1 MPTTADSVA
10 VADTLGT
17 VEMPA
22 VGQGAITRK
31 NAGVLGGLGPFGRL
45 SPRTLAMIAAAALIA
60 VVAAATLWSRAPD
73 YRVLYSNVADS
84 DGGAIIAALQQM
96 NVPYRFADGGSA
108 IMVPEANVHEARL
121 KLAAQG
127 LPKGG
132 LAGFELMENQ
142 KFGTSQ
148 FAEQVNYQRALE
160 GELARTIQAMQ
171 EVQSARVHLAL
182 SKPSVFV
189 REQVKPSAS
198 VLLKL
203 YPGRM
208 LDRSQVQA
216 IGHLLSSSVPNLPLA
231 NVTVVDQSGRLLS
244 SSFQDNASGLDPTQL
259 NYVRDIEQGYIKRIE
274 AILGPVVGEDNVRAQ
289 VTADVD
295 LDNTEQMAET
305 YRPNQDPAN
314 GVVRSTHTSE
324 STQNKAG
331 AQGGVPG
338 ALSNQPP
345 TAPRMLPTAPAPAS
359 QQAAAGQNGQNGQ
372 NGPNAQNGQQQG
384 AATGQAATNNVESS
398 ARDTTVN
405 YEVDKTVRRTRAAVG
420 TVRRLSVAVV
430 VNYRVDGKTWKP
442 LSDADMVKLNA
453 LVKDAVGY
461 DAKRGDSVNVVN
473 SQFSGT
479 LPTSKDD
486 LPLWKQPEMIHYA
499 IQAAKYGALAIGFLI
514 LVFAVIR
521 PLIRSMNKKEELATA
536 TFVGREGDDP
546 NAPII
551 TGAAAPAGPEL
562 EGPSAS
568 AADGNAVP
576 EELPQLKQNHEF
588 EQKLETMRRIA
599 QQNPRAVAAV
609 IKQWVSIE

>member
-17 VEMPA
+17 VDMPA
-22 VGQGAITRK
+22 VGQGAMTRQ
-31 NAGVLGGLGPFGRL
+31 NGGALGSLGPLGRL
-45 SPRTLAMIAAAALIA
+45 SPRLLMMIGGAALVAVIAAAM
-60 VVAAATLWSRAPD
+60 LWSRAPD
-73 YRVLYSNVADS
+73 YRVLFSNVSDS

-96 NVPYRFADGGSA
+96 NVPYRFANGGTA
-108 IMVPEANVHEARL
+108 IMVPEANVHETRL
-121 KLAAQG
+121 KLASQG

-189 REQVKPSAS
+189 REQAKPSAS
-198 VLLKL
+198 VLLTL
-203 YPGRM
+203 FPGRM

-216 IGHLLSSSVPNLPLA
+216 IGHLVSSSVPNLPLA

-244 SSFQDNASGLDPTQL
+244 TAFQDNASGLDPTQL
-259 NYVRDIEQGYIKRIE
+259 NYVREIEQGYIKRIE
-274 AILGPVVGEDNVRAQ
+274 AILGPVVGDDNVRAQ

-314 GVVRSTHTSE
+314 AAVRSTHTAE
-324 STQNKAG
+324 ATQNKAD

-359 QQAAAGQNGQNGQ
+359 Q
-372 NGPNAQNGQQQG
+372 P
-384 AATGQAATNNVESS
+384 AATGPNGQPQQPAAAANTSGTATSGNSS
-398 ARDTTVN
+398 STRDTTTN

-430 VNYRVDGKTWKP
+430 VNYRADGKTWKP
-442 LSDADMVKLNA
+442 LSDADMTKLNA
-453 LVKDAVGY
+453 LVKDAVGF

-479 LPTSKDD
+479 LPVAKDD
-486 LPLWKQPEMIHYA
+486 LPLWKQPDMIQYA
-499 IQAAKYGALAIGFLI
+499 IQGAKYLALAIGFLI
-514 LVFAVIR
+514 LVFGVIR
-521 PLIRSMNKKEELATA
+521 PAIRSMGKKPEPATP
-536 TFVGREGDDP
+536 TFVGREGEDP

-551 TGAAAPAGPEL
+551 TGAAAPAGPGL
-562 EGPSAS
+562 EGPTSTDVAS
-568 AADGNAVP
+568 
-576 EELPQLKQNHEF
+576 EELPDALPQLKNNDF
-588 EQKLETMRRIA
+588 DKKLETMRRVA

-609 IKQWVSIE
+609 IKQWVNNE

>member
-17 VEMPA
+17 VDMPA
-22 VGQGAITRK
+22 VGQGAMTRQK
-31 NAGVLGGLGPFGRL
+31 AGGAGALGALGPLGRL
-45 SPRTLAMIAAAALIA
+45 SPRLLMMIGGAALVAVIAAAM
-60 VVAAATLWSRAPD
+60 LWSRAPD
-73 YRVLYSNVADS
+73 YRVLYSNVSDS

-96 NVPYRFADGGSA
+96 NVPYRFAEGGTA
-108 IMVPEANVHEARL
+108 IMVPEASVHEARL
-121 KLAAQG
+121 KLASQG

-132 LAGFELMENQ
+132 QAGFELMENQ

-171 EVQSARVHLAL
+171 EVQSARVHLAMT
-182 SKPSVFV
+182 KPSVFV
-189 REQVKPSAS
+189 REQAKPSAS

-208 LDRSQVQA
+208 IDRSQVQA
-216 IGHLLSSSVPNLPLA
+216 IGHLVSSSVPNLPLA

-244 SSFQDNASGLDPTQL
+244 SSFQDTASGLDPTQL
-259 NYVRDIEQGYIKRIE
+259 SYVRDVEQGYIKRIE

-314 GVVRSTHTSE
+314 AAVRSTHTAE
-324 STQNKAG
+324 ATQNKAD

-359 QQAAAGQNGQNGQ
+359 ASQPAATGPNGQPQQAAAANTSGT
-372 NGPNAQNGQQQG
+372 
-384 AATGQAATNNVESS
+384 ATSGNSS
-398 ARDTTVN
+398 STRDTTTN

-430 VNYRVDGKTWKP
+430 VNYRGYGKTWKP
-442 LSDADMVKLNA
+442 LSEAEMANLNA
-453 LVKDAVGY
+453 LVKDAVGF

-479 LPTSKDD
+479 LPMAKDD
-486 LPLWKQPEMIHYA
+486 LPLWKQPEMIQYA
-499 IQAAKYGALAIGFLI
+499 IQAAKYLALAIGFLI

-521 PLIRSMNKKEELATA
+521 PAIRSMGKKDEAATP
-536 TFVGREGDDP
+536 TFVGREGEDP

-551 TGAAAPAGPEL
+551 TGAAASAGPEL
-562 EGPSAS
+562 EGPG
-568 AADGNAVP
+568 AAGADS
-576 EELPQLKQNHEF
+576 EELPDALPQLKNNDF
-588 EQKLETMRRIA
+588 EKKLETMRRVA
-599 QQNPRAVAAV
+599 QSNPRAVAAV
-609 IKQWVSIE
+609 IKQWVSNE

>member
-17 VEMPA
+17 VDMPA
-22 VGQGAITRK
+22 VGQGAMTRQ
-31 NAGVLGGLGPFGRL
+31 NAGGAGALGALGPLGRL
-45 SPRTLAMIAAAALIA
+45 SPRLLMMIGGAALVAVIAAAM
-60 VVAAATLWSRAPD
+60 LWSRGPD
-73 YRVLYSNVADS
+73 YRVLYSNVSDS

-96 NVPYRFADGGSA
+96 NVPYRFAEGGTA
-108 IMVPEANVHEARL
+108 IMVPETSVHEARL
-121 KLAAQG
+121 KLASQG

-132 LAGFELMENQ
+132 QAGFELMENQ

-148 FAEQVNYQRALE
+148 FTEQVNYQRALE

-171 EVQSARVHLAL
+171 EVQSARVHLAMT
-182 SKPSVFV
+182 KPSVFV
-189 REQVKPSAS
+189 REQAKPSAS

-216 IGHLLSSSVPNLPLA
+216 IGHLVSSSVPNLPLA

-259 NYVRDIEQGYIKRIE
+259 SYVRDVEQGYIKRIE

-314 GVVRSTHTSE
+314 AAVRSTHTAE
-324 STQNKAG
+324 ATQNKAD

-359 QQAAAGQNGQNGQ
+359 ASQPAATGPNGQPQQAAAANTSG
-372 NGPNAQNGQQQG
+372 
-384 AATGQAATNNVESS
+384 TATNGNSS
-398 ARDTTVN
+398 STRDTTTN

-430 VNYRVDGKTWKP
+430 VNYRGDGKTWKP
-442 LSDADMVKLNA
+442 LSEAEMVKLNA
-453 LVKDAVGY
+453 LVKDAVGF

-479 LPTSKDD
+479 LPTPKDD
-486 LPLWKQPEMIHYA
+486 LPLWKQPEMIQYG
-499 IQAAKYGALAIGFLI
+499 IQGAKYLALAIGFLI

-521 PLIRSMNKKEELATA
+521 PAIRSMGKKDEPATP
-536 TFVGREGDDP
+536 TFVGREGEDP

-551 TGAAAPAGPEL
+551 TGAAASAGPEL
-562 EGPSAS
+562 EGP
-568 AADGNAVP
+568 AAAGAES
-576 EELPQLKQNHEF
+576 EELPDALPQLKNNDF
-588 EQKLETMRRIA
+588 EKKLETMRRVA
-599 QQNPRAVAAV
+599 QSNPRAVAAV
-609 IKQWVSIE
+609 IKQWVSNE

>member
-22 VGQGAITRK
+22 VGQGAIVRQ
-31 NAGVLGGLGPFGRL
+31 NAGALGALGPFGRL
-45 SPRTLAMIAAAALIA
+45 SPRMLAMIAGAALIA
-60 VVAAATLWSRAPD
+60 VVAAAMLWSRTPN
-73 YRVLYSNVADS
+73 YGVLYSNVADS

-189 REQVKPSAS
+189 REQAKPSAS

-216 IGHLLSSSVPNLPLA
+216 IGHLVSSSVPNLPLA

-274 AILGPVVGEDNVRAQ
+274 AILGPVLGEDNVRAQ

-305 YRPNQDPAN
+305 YRPNQDPSN

-345 TAPRMLPTAPAPAS
+345 SAPRMLPTAPAPAS

-372 NGPNAQNGQQQG
+372 NGQQQAA
-384 AATGQAATNNVESS
+384 AATGQTAANGVESS
-398 ARDTTVN
+398 ARDTTIN

-430 VNYRVDGKTWKP
+430 VNYRADGKAWKP
-442 LSDADMVKLNA
+442 LSDAEMVKLNA

-479 LPTSKDD
+479 LPVAKDD

-521 PLIRSMNKKEELATA
+521 PLIRSMNKKDEHAAA
-536 TFVGREGDDP
+536 TFVGREGEDP

-562 EGPSAS
+562 EGPSAAS
-568 AADGNAVP
+568 AQGDEVQI
-576 EELPQLKQNHEF
+576 EVPQLKMNHDF

-609 IKQWVSIE
+609 VKQWVSSE

>member
-17 VEMPA
+17 VDMPA
-22 VGQGAITRK
+22 VGQGAMTRQK
-31 NAGVLGGLGPFGRL
+31 AGGAGALGALGPLGRL
-45 SPRTLAMIAAAALIA
+45 SPRLLLMIGGAALVAVIAAAM
-60 VVAAATLWSRAPD
+60 LWSRAPD
-73 YRVLYSNVADS
+73 YRVLYSNVSDS

-96 NVPYRFADGGSA
+96 NVPYRFAEGGTA
-108 IMVPEANVHEARL
+108 IMVPETSVHEARL
-121 KLAAQG
+121 KLASQG

-132 LAGFELMENQ
+132 QAGFELMENQ

-171 EVQSARVHLAL
+171 EVQSARVHLAMT
-182 SKPSVFV
+182 KPSVFV
-189 REQVKPSAS
+189 REQAKPSAS

-216 IGHLLSSSVPNLPLA
+216 IGHLVSSSVPNLPLA

-259 NYVRDIEQGYIKRIE
+259 SYVRDVEQGYIKRIE

-314 GVVRSTHTSE
+314 AAVRSTHTAE
-324 STQNKAG
+324 ATQNKAD

-359 QQAAAGQNGQNGQ
+359 ASQPAANGPNGQPQQAAAANTSGSTT
-372 NGPNAQNGQQQG
+372 
-384 AATGQAATNNVESS
+384 TGNSS
-398 ARDTTVN
+398 STRDTTTN

-430 VNYRVDGKTWKP
+430 VNYRGDGKTWKP
-442 LSDADMVKLNA
+442 LSEAEMANLNA
-453 LVKDAVGY
+453 LVKDAVGF

-473 SQFSGT
+473 SQFSGSM
-479 LPTSKDD
+479 PIAKDD
-486 LPLWKQPEMIHYA
+486 LPLWKQPEMIQYA
-499 IQAAKYGALAIGFLI
+499 IQAAKYLALAIGFLI

-521 PLIRSMNKKEELATA
+521 PAIRSMGKKDEAATP
-536 TFVGREGDDP
+536 TFVGREGEDP

-551 TGAAAPAGPEL
+551 TGAAASAGPEL
-562 EGPSAS
+562 EGP
-568 AADGNAVP
+568 AAAGADS
-576 EELPQLKQNHEF
+576 EELPDALPQLKNNDF
-588 EQKLETMRRIA
+588 EKKLETMRRVA
-599 QQNPRAVAAV
+599 QSNPRAVAAV
-609 IKQWVSIE
+609 IKQWVSNE

>member
-17 VEMPA
+17 VDMPA
-22 VGQGAITRK
+22 VGQGAMTRQK
-31 NAGVLGGLGPFGRL
+31 AGGAGALGALGPLGRL
-45 SPRTLAMIAAAALIA
+45 SPRLLLMIGGAALVAVIAAAM
-60 VVAAATLWSRAPD
+60 LWSRAPD
-73 YRVLYSNVADS
+73 YRVLYSNVSDS

-96 NVPYRFADGGSA
+96 NVPYRFAEGGTA
-108 IMVPEANVHEARL
+108 IMVPETSVHEARL
-121 KLAAQG
+121 KLASQG

-132 LAGFELMENQ
+132 QAGFELMENQ

-171 EVQSARVHLAL
+171 EVQSARVHLAMT
-182 SKPSVFV
+182 KPSVFV
-189 REQVKPSAS
+189 REQAKPSAS

-216 IGHLLSSSVPNLPLA
+216 IGHLVSSSVPNLPLA

-244 SSFQDNASGLDPTQL
+244 SSFQDTASGLDPTQL
-259 NYVRDIEQGYIKRIE
+259 SYVRDVEQGYIKRIE

-314 GVVRSTHTSE
+314 AAVRSTHTAE
-324 STQNKAG
+324 ATQNKAD

-359 QQAAAGQNGQNGQ
+359 ASQPAATGPNGQPQQAAAANTSGT
-372 NGPNAQNGQQQG
+372 
-384 AATGQAATNNVESS
+384 ATSGNSS
-398 ARDTTVN
+398 STRDTTTN

-430 VNYRVDGKTWKP
+430 VNYRGDGKTWKP
-442 LSDADMVKLNA
+442 LSEAEMANLNA
-453 LVKDAVGY
+453 LVKDAVGF

-479 LPTSKDD
+479 LPMAKDD
-486 LPLWKQPEMIHYA
+486 LPLWKQPEMIQYA
-499 IQAAKYGALAIGFLI
+499 IQAAKYLALAIGFLI

-521 PLIRSMNKKEELATA
+521 PAIRSMGKKAEAATP
-536 TFVGREGDDP
+536 TFVGREGEDP

-551 TGAAAPAGPEL
+551 TGAAASAGPEL
-562 EGPSAS
+562 EGPG
-568 AADGNAVP
+568 AAGADSEDLPDA
-576 EELPQLKQNHEF
+576 LPQLKNNDF
-588 EQKLETMRRIA
+588 EKKLETMRRVA
-599 QQNPRAVAAV
+599 QSNPRAVAAV
-609 IKQWVSIE
+609 IKQWVSNE

>member
-22 VGQGAITRK
+22 VGQGAIVRQ
-31 NAGVLGGLGPFGRL
+31 NAGGLGALGPLGRL
-45 SPRTLAMIAAAALIA
+45 SPRMLAMIAAAALIA
-60 VVAAATLWSRAPD
+60 VVAAGMLWSRAPS

-148 FAEQVNYQRALE
+148 FVEQVNYQRALE

-216 IGHLLSSSVPNLPLA
+216 IGHLLASSVPDLPLA

-244 SSFQDNASGLDPTQL
+244 ASFQDNASGLDPTQL

-289 VTADVD
+289 VTANVD

-314 GVVRSTHTSE
+314 GAVRSTHTSE

-345 TAPRMLPTAPAPAS
+345 TAPRMLPTAPAPAA

-372 NGPNAQNGQQQG
+372 NGQQQG
-384 AATGQAATNNVESS
+384 AAAGTGQAAANTAESS
-398 ARDTTVN
+398 ARDTTIN

-430 VNYRVDGKTWKP
+430 VNYRADGKTWKP
-442 LSDADMVKLNA
+442 LSDAEMTKLNA

-521 PLIRSMNKKEELATA
+521 PLIRSMNKKDEPVTA
-536 TFVGREGDDP
+536 TFVGREGEDP

-562 EGPSAS
+562 EGPSVAT
-568 AADGNAVP
+568 DGDEVP
-576 EELPQLKQNHEF
+576 DELPQLKQNHDF
-588 EQKLETMRRIA
+588 EQKLETMRRVA

-609 IKQWVSIE
+609 IKQWVSNE

>member
-17 VEMPA
+17 VDMPA
-22 VGQGAITRK
+22 VGQGAMTRQH
-31 NAGVLGGLGPFGRL
+31 AGALGALGPLGRL
-45 SPRTLAMIAAAALIA
+45 SPRLLMMIGGAALVA
-60 VVAAATLWSRAPD
+60 VLAAVMLWSRAPD
-73 YRVLYSNVADS
+73 YRVLFSNVSDA

-96 NVPYRFADGGSA
+96 NVPYRFADGGTA
-108 IMVPEANVHEARL
+108 IMVPEANVHETRL
-121 KLAAQG
+121 KLASQG

-189 REQVKPSAS
+189 REQAKPSAS
-198 VLLKL
+198 VLLTL

-216 IGHLLSSSVPNLPLA
+216 IGHLVSSSVPNLPLA
-231 NVTVVDQSGRLLS
+231 NVTVVDQAGRLLS

-259 NYVRDIEQGYIKRIE
+259 NYVREIEQGYIKRIE
-274 AILGPVVGEDNVRAQ
+274 AILGPVVGDDNVRAQ

-305 YRPNQDPAN
+305 YRPNQDPSTAA
-314 GVVRSTHTSE
+314 VRSTHTAE
-324 STQNKAG
+324 STQNKAD

-359 QQAAAGQNGQNGQ
+359 QPAAAGPNGANGQAQQPAAANTNATTTNG
-372 NGPNAQNGQQQG
+372 
-384 AATGQAATNNVESS
+384 ATSS
-398 ARDTTVN
+398 TRDTTTN

-430 VNYRVDGKTWKP
+430 VNYRADGKTWKP
-442 LSDADMVKLNA
+442 LSDAEMTKLNA
-453 LVKDAVGY
+453 LVKDAVGF

-479 LPTSKDD
+479 LPVPKDD
-486 LPLWKQPEMIHYA
+486 LPLWKQPEMIQYA
-499 IQAAKYGALAIGFLI
+499 IQAAKYLALAIGFLI

-521 PLIRSMNKKEELATA
+521 PLIRSLNKKDAPATP
-536 TFVGREGDDP
+536 TFVGREGEDP

-551 TGAAAPAGPEL
+551 TGAAASAGPEL
-562 EGPSAS
+562 EGPSSS
-568 AADGNAVP
+568 AIGAGGEDVP
-576 EELPQLKQNHEF
+576 DSLPQLKNADF
-588 EQKLETMRRIA
+588 EHKLETMRRVA

-609 IKQWVSIE
+609 IKQWVSNE

>member
-17 VEMPA
+17 VDMPA
-22 VGQGAITRK
+22 VGQGAMTRQK
-31 NAGVLGGLGPFGRL
+31 AGGAGALGALGPLGRL
-45 SPRTLAMIAAAALIA
+45 SPRLLMMIGGAALVAVIAAAM
-60 VVAAATLWSRAPD
+60 LWSRAPD
-73 YRVLYSNVADS
+73 YRVLYSNVSDS

-96 NVPYRFADGGSA
+96 NVPYRFAEGGTA
-108 IMVPEANVHEARL
+108 IMVPEASVHEARL
-121 KLAAQG
+121 KLASQG

-132 LAGFELMENQ
+132 QAGFELMENQ

-171 EVQSARVHLAL
+171 EVQSARVHLAMT
-182 SKPSVFV
+182 KPSVFV
-189 REQVKPSAS
+189 REQAKPSAS

-216 IGHLLSSSVPNLPLA
+216 IGHLVSSSVPNLPLA

-259 NYVRDIEQGYIKRIE
+259 SYVRDVEQGYIKRIE

-314 GVVRSTHTSE
+314 AAVRSTHTAE
-324 STQNKAG
+324 ATQNKAD

-359 QQAAAGQNGQNGQ
+359 QPAATGPNGQPQQAAAANSSGT
-372 NGPNAQNGQQQG
+372 
-384 AATGQAATNNVESS
+384 ATTGNSS
-398 ARDTTVN
+398 STRDTTTN

-430 VNYRVDGKTWKP
+430 VNYRGDGKTWKP
-442 LSDADMVKLNA
+442 LSEAEMTKLNA
-453 LVKDAVGY
+453 LVKDAVGF

-479 LPTSKDD
+479 LPMAKDD
-486 LPLWKQPEMIHYA
+486 LPLWKQPEMIQYG
-499 IQAAKYGALAIGFLI
+499 IQGAKYLALAIGFLI

-521 PLIRSMNKKEELATA
+521 PAIRSMGKKDEAATA
-536 TFVGREGDDP
+536 TFVGREGEDP

-551 TGAAAPAGPEL
+551 TGAAASAGPEL
-562 EGPSAS
+562 EGP
-568 AADGNAVP
+568 AAAGAES
-576 EELPQLKQNHEF
+576 EELPDALPQLKNNDF
-588 EQKLETMRRIA
+588 EKKLETMRRVA
-599 QQNPRAVAAV
+599 QSNPRAVAAV
-609 IKQWVSIE
+609 IKQWVSNE

>member
-17 VEMPA
+17 VDMPA
-22 VGQGAITRK
+22 VGQGAKGRQ
-31 NAGVLGGLGPFGRL
+31 NAGALVALGPLGRL
-45 SPRTLAMIAAAALIA
+45 SPRLLMMIGGAALVAVIAAAM
-60 VVAAATLWSRAPD
+60 LWSRAPD
-73 YRVLYSNVADS
+73 YRVLYSNVTDS

-121 KLAAQG
+121 KLASQG

-132 LAGFELMENQ
+132 QAGFELMENQ

-171 EVQSARVHLAL
+171 EVQSARVHLAM

-189 REQVKPSAS
+189 REQAKPSAS

-216 IGHLLSSSVPNLPLA
+216 IGHLVSSSVPNLPLA

-244 SSFQDNASGLDPTQL
+244 TAFQENASGLDPTQL
-259 NYVRDIEQGYIKRIE
+259 NYVREIEQGYIKRIE

-295 LDNTEQMAET
+295 LDSTEQMAET

-314 GVVRSTHTSE
+314 AAVRSTHTAE
-324 STQNKAG
+324 ATQNKAD

-359 QQAAAGQNGQNGQ
+359 ASQPAAAGQ
-372 NGPNAQNGQQQG
+372 PQQPAAAANTSGTTSTG
-384 AATGQAATNNVESS
+384 ASS
-398 ARDTTVN
+398 TTRDTTTN

-430 VNYRVDGKTWKP
+430 VNYRGDGKTWKP
-442 LSDADMVKLNA
+442 LSEGEMANLNA
-453 LVKDAVGY
+453 LVKDAVGF

-479 LPTSKDD
+479 LPVAKDD
-486 LPLWKQPEMIHYA
+486 LPLWKQPEMIQYG

-521 PLIRSMNKKEELATA
+521 PLIRSVNKKDEPASP
-536 TFVGREGDDP
+536 TFVGREGEDP

-551 TGAAAPAGPEL
+551 TGAAPSAGPEL
-562 EGPSAS
+562 EGPAAA
-568 AADGNAVP
+568 AADAEALP
-576 EELPQLKQNHEF
+576 DALPQLKNNDF
-588 EQKLETMRRIA
+588 EKKLETMRRVA
-599 QQNPRAVAAV
+599 QSNPRAVAAV
-609 IKQWVSIE
+609 IKQWVSNE

>member
-17 VEMPA
+17 VDMPA
-22 VGQGAITRK
+22 VGQGAMVRQNTG
-31 NAGVLGGLGPFGRL
+31 ALSALGPFGRL
-45 SPRTLAMIAAAALIA
+45 SPRLLMMIGAAALVA
-60 VVAAATLWSRAPD
+60 VIAAATLWSRGPD
-73 YRVLYSNVADS
+73 YRVLFSNVSDA

-96 NVPYRFADGGSA
+96 NVPYRFADGGTA
-108 IMVPEANVHEARL
+108 IMVPEANVHETRL
-121 KLAAQG
+121 KLASQG

-189 REQVKPSAS
+189 REQAKPSAS
-198 VLLKL
+198 VLLTL

-216 IGHLLSSSVPNLPLA
+216 IGHLVSSSVPNLPLA

-259 NYVRDIEQGYIKRIE
+259 NYVREVEQGYIKRIE

-314 GVVRSTHTSE
+314 AAVRSTHTAE
-324 STQNKAG
+324 AMQNKAD

-359 QQAAAGQNGQNGQ
+359 Q
-372 NGPNAQNGQQQG
+372 P
-384 AATGQAATNNVESS
+384 AATGPNGQPQQPAAAANTNSATPNSATSS
-398 ARDTTVN
+398 TRDTTTN

-430 VNYRVDGKTWKP
+430 VNYRADGKAWKP
-442 LSDADMVKLNA
+442 LSDADMTKLNA
-453 LVKDAVGY
+453 LVKDAVGF

-473 SQFSGT
+473 SQFSGSM
-479 LPTSKDD
+479 PIAKDD
-486 LPLWKQPEMIHYA
+486 LPLWKQTEMIQYA
-499 IQAAKYGALAIGFLI
+499 IQAAKYLALAIGFLI

-521 PLIRSMNKKEELATA
+521 PAIRSMGKKDEAATP
-536 TFVGREGDDP
+536 TFVGREGEDP

-551 TGAAAPAGPEL
+551 TGAAASAGPEL
-562 EGPSAS
+562 EGP
-568 AADGNAVP
+568 AAAGADS
-576 EELPQLKQNHEF
+576 EELPDALPQLKNNDF
-588 EQKLETMRRIA
+588 EKKLETMRRVA
-599 QQNPRAVAAV
+599 QSNPRAVAAV
-609 IKQWVSIE
+609 IKQWVNNE

>member
-17 VEMPA
+17 VDMPA
-22 VGQGAITRK
+22 VGQGAMTRQK
-31 NAGVLGGLGPFGRL
+31 AGGAGALGALGPLGRL
-45 SPRTLAMIAAAALIA
+45 SPRLLMMIGGAALVAVIAAAM
-60 VVAAATLWSRAPD
+60 LWSRAPD
-73 YRVLYSNVADS
+73 YRVLYSNVSDS

-96 NVPYRFADGGSA
+96 NVPYRFAEGGTA
-108 IMVPEANVHEARL
+108 IMVPEASVHEARL
-121 KLAAQG
+121 KLASQG

-132 LAGFELMENQ
+132 QAGFELMENQ

-171 EVQSARVHLAL
+171 EVQSARVHLAMT
-182 SKPSVFV
+182 KPSVFV
-189 REQVKPSAS
+189 REQAKPSAS

-208 LDRSQVQA
+208 IDRSQVQA
-216 IGHLLSSSVPNLPLA
+216 IGHLVSSSVPNLPLA

-259 NYVRDIEQGYIKRIE
+259 SYVRDVEQGYIKRIE

-314 GVVRSTHTSE
+314 AAVRSTHTAE
-324 STQNKAG
+324 ATQNKAD

-359 QQAAAGQNGQNGQ
+359 ASQPAATGPNGQPQQAAAANTSGT
-372 NGPNAQNGQQQG
+372 
-384 AATGQAATNNVESS
+384 ATSGNSS
-398 ARDTTVN
+398 STRDTTTN

-430 VNYRVDGKTWKP
+430 VNYRGDGKTWKP
-442 LSDADMVKLNA
+442 LSEAEMANLNA
-453 LVKDAVGY
+453 LVKDAVGF

-473 SQFSGT
+473 SQFSGSM
-479 LPTSKDD
+479 PIAKDD
-486 LPLWKQPEMIHYA
+486 LPLWKQPEMIQYA
-499 IQAAKYGALAIGFLI
+499 IQAAKYLALAIGFLI

-521 PLIRSMNKKEELATA
+521 PAIRSMGKKDKAATP
-536 TFVGREGDDP
+536 TFVGREGEDP

-551 TGAAAPAGPEL
+551 TGAAASAGPEL
-562 EGPSAS
+562 EGPG
-568 AADGNAVP
+568 AAGADS
-576 EELPQLKQNHEF
+576 EELPDALPQLKNNDF
-588 EQKLETMRRIA
+588 EKKLETMRRVA
-599 QQNPRAVAAV
+599 QSNPRAVAAV
-609 IKQWVSIE
+609 IKQWVSNE

>member
-17 VEMPA
+17 VDMPA
-22 VGQGAITRK
+22 VGQGAMTRQK
-31 NAGVLGGLGPFGRL
+31 AGGAGALGALGPLGRL
-45 SPRTLAMIAAAALIA
+45 SPRLLMMIGGAALVAVIAAAM
-60 VVAAATLWSRAPD
+60 LWSRAPD
-73 YRVLYSNVADS
+73 YRVLYSNVSDS

-96 NVPYRFADGGSA
+96 NVPYRFAEGGTA
-108 IMVPEANVHEARL
+108 IMVPEASVHEARL
-121 KLAAQG
+121 KLASQG

-132 LAGFELMENQ
+132 QAGFELMENQ

-148 FAEQVNYQRALE
+148 FTEQVNYQRALE

-171 EVQSARVHLAL
+171 EVQSARVHLAMT
-182 SKPSVFV
+182 KPSVFV
-189 REQVKPSAS
+189 REQAKPSAS

-208 LDRSQVQA
+208 IDRSQVQA
-216 IGHLLSSSVPNLPLA
+216 IGHLVSSSVPNLPLA

-244 SSFQDNASGLDPTQL
+244 SSFQDTASGLDPTQL
-259 NYVRDIEQGYIKRIE
+259 SYVRDVEQGYIKRIE

-314 GVVRSTHTSE
+314 AAVRSTHTAE
-324 STQNKAG
+324 ATQNKAD

-359 QQAAAGQNGQNGQ
+359 ASQPAATGPNGQPQQAAAANTSGT
-372 NGPNAQNGQQQG
+372 
-384 AATGQAATNNVESS
+384 ATSGNSS
-398 ARDTTVN
+398 STRDTTTN

-430 VNYRVDGKTWKP
+430 VNYRGDGKTWKP
-442 LSDADMVKLNA
+442 LSEAEMANLNA
-453 LVKDAVGY
+453 LVKDAVGF

-479 LPTSKDD
+479 LPMAKDD
-486 LPLWKQPEMIHYA
+486 LPLWKQPEMIQYA
-499 IQAAKYGALAIGFLI
+499 IQAAKYLALAIGFLI

-521 PLIRSMNKKEELATA
+521 PAIRSMGKKDDAATP
-536 TFVGREGDDP
+536 TFVGREGEDP

-551 TGAAAPAGPEL
+551 TGAAASAGPEL
-562 EGPSAS
+562 EGPGGAGTDS
-568 AADGNAVP
+568 
-576 EELPQLKQNHEF
+576 EELPDALPQLKNNDF
-588 EQKLETMRRIA
+588 EKKLETMRRVA
-599 QQNPRAVAAV
+599 QSNPRAVAAV
-609 IKQWVSIE
+609 IKQWVSNE

>member
-17 VEMPA
+17 VDMPA
-22 VGQGAITRK
+22 VGQGAMTRQK
-31 NAGVLGGLGPFGRL
+31 AGGAGALGALGPLGRL
-45 SPRTLAMIAAAALIA
+45 SPRLLMMIGGAALVAVIAAAM
-60 VVAAATLWSRAPD
+60 LWSRAPD
-73 YRVLYSNVADS
+73 YRVLYSNVSDS

-96 NVPYRFADGGSA
+96 NVPYRFAEGGTA
-108 IMVPEANVHEARL
+108 IMVPEASVHEARL
-121 KLAAQG
+121 KLASQG

-132 LAGFELMENQ
+132 QAGFELMENQ

-148 FAEQVNYQRALE
+148 FTEQVNYQRALE

-171 EVQSARVHLAL
+171 EVQSARVHLAMT
-182 SKPSVFV
+182 KPSVFV
-189 REQVKPSAS
+189 REQAKPSAS

-216 IGHLLSSSVPNLPLA
+216 IGHLVSSSVPNLPLA

-259 NYVRDIEQGYIKRIE
+259 SYVRDVEQGYIKRIE

-295 LDNTEQMAET
+295 LDNTEQMAES

-314 GVVRSTHTSE
+314 AAVRSTHTAE
-324 STQNKAG
+324 ATQTKAD

-359 QQAAAGQNGQNGQ
+359 ASQ
-372 NGPNAQNGQQQG
+372 P
-384 AATGQAATNNVESS
+384 AATGPNGQPQQVAAANTGGTAASGNSS
-398 ARDTTVN
+398 STRDTTTN

-430 VNYRVDGKTWKP
+430 VNYRGDGKTWKP
-442 LSDADMVKLNA
+442 LSEAEMVKLNA
-453 LVKDAVGY
+453 LVKDAVGF

-479 LPTSKDD
+479 LPMSKDD
-486 LPLWKQPEMIHYA
+486 LPLWKQPDMIQYA
-499 IQAAKYGALAIGFLI
+499 IQAAKYLALAIGFLI

-521 PLIRSMNKKEELATA
+521 PAIRSMGKKAEPVTP
-536 TFVGREGDDP
+536 TFVGREGEDP

-551 TGAAAPAGPEL
+551 TGAAASAGPEL
-562 EGPSAS
+562 EGP
-568 AADGNAVP
+568 AAGADS
-576 EELPQLKQNHEF
+576 EELPDALPQLKNNDF
-588 EQKLETMRRIA
+588 EKKLETMRRVA
-599 QQNPRAVAAV
+599 QSNPRAVAAV
-609 IKQWVSIE
+609 IKQWVSNE

>member
-17 VEMPA
+17 VDMPA
-22 VGQGAITRK
+22 VGQGAMTRQK
-31 NAGVLGGLGPFGRL
+31 AGGAGALGALGPLGRL
-45 SPRTLAMIAAAALIA
+45 SPRLLMTIGGAALVAVIAAAM
-60 VVAAATLWSRAPD
+60 LWSRAPD
-73 YRVLYSNVADS
+73 YRVLYSNVSDS

-96 NVPYRFADGGSA
+96 NVPYRFAEGGTA
-108 IMVPEANVHEARL
+108 IMVPEASVHEARL
-121 KLAAQG
+121 KLASQG

-132 LAGFELMENQ
+132 QAGFELMENQ

-171 EVQSARVHLAL
+171 EVQSARVHLAMT
-182 SKPSVFV
+182 KPSVFV
-189 REQVKPSAS
+189 REQAKPSAS

-208 LDRSQVQA
+208 IDRSQVQA
-216 IGHLLSSSVPNLPLA
+216 IGHLVSSSVPNLPLA

-244 SSFQDNASGLDPTQL
+244 SSFQDTASGLDPTQL
-259 NYVRDIEQGYIKRIE
+259 SYVRDVEQGYIKRIE

-314 GVVRSTHTSE
+314 AAVRSTHTAE
-324 STQNKAG
+324 ATQNKAD

-359 QQAAAGQNGQNGQ
+359 ASQPAATGPNGQPQQAAAANTSGT
-372 NGPNAQNGQQQG
+372 
-384 AATGQAATNNVESS
+384 ATSGNSS
-398 ARDTTVN
+398 STRDTTTN

-430 VNYRVDGKTWKP
+430 VNYRGDGKTWKP
-442 LSDADMVKLNA
+442 LSEAEMANLNA
-453 LVKDAVGY
+453 LVKDAVGF

-479 LPTSKDD
+479 LPTPKDD
-486 LPLWKQPEMIHYA
+486 LPLWKQPEMIQYA
-499 IQAAKYGALAIGFLI
+499 IQAAKYLALAIGFLI

-521 PLIRSMNKKEELATA
+521 PAIRSMGKKDDAATP
-536 TFVGREGDDP
+536 TFVGREGEDP

-551 TGAAAPAGPEL
+551 TGAAASAGPEL
-562 EGPSAS
+562 EGPG
-568 AADGNAVP
+568 AAGADS
-576 EELPQLKQNHEF
+576 EELPDALPQLKNNDF
-588 EQKLETMRRIA
+588 EKKLETMRRVA
-599 QQNPRAVAAV
+599 QSNPRAVAAV
-609 IKQWVSIE
+609 IKQWVSNE

>member
-17 VEMPA
+17 VDMPA
-22 VGQGAITRK
+22 VGQGAMTRQK
-31 NAGVLGGLGPFGRL
+31 AGGAGALGALGPLGRL
-45 SPRTLAMIAAAALIA
+45 SPRLLLMIGGAALVAVIAAAM
-60 VVAAATLWSRAPD
+60 LWSRAPD
-73 YRVLYSNVADS
+73 YRVLYSNVSDS

-96 NVPYRFADGGSA
+96 NVPYRFAEGGTA
-108 IMVPEANVHEARL
+108 IMVPEASVHEARL
-121 KLAAQG
+121 KLASQG

-132 LAGFELMENQ
+132 QAGFELMENQ

-171 EVQSARVHLAL
+171 EVQSARVHLAMT
-182 SKPSVFV
+182 KPSVFV
-189 REQVKPSAS
+189 REQAKPSAS

-216 IGHLLSSSVPNLPLA
+216 IGHLVSSSVPNLPLA

-259 NYVRDIEQGYIKRIE
+259 SYVRDVEQGYIKRIE

-314 GVVRSTHTSE
+314 AAVRSTHTAE
-324 STQNKAG
+324 ATQNKAD

-359 QQAAAGQNGQNGQ
+359 ASQPAANGPNGQPQQAAAANTSGSTT
-372 NGPNAQNGQQQG
+372 
-384 AATGQAATNNVESS
+384 TGNSS
-398 ARDTTVN
+398 STRDTTTN

-430 VNYRVDGKTWKP
+430 VNYRGDGKTWKP
-442 LSDADMVKLNA
+442 LSEAEMANLNA
-453 LVKDAVGY
+453 LVKDAVGF

-479 LPTSKDD
+479 LPMAKDD
-486 LPLWKQPEMIHYA
+486 LPLWKQPEMIQYA
-499 IQAAKYGALAIGFLI
+499 IQAAKYLALAIGFLI

-521 PLIRSMNKKEELATA
+521 PAIRSMGKKDEAATP
-536 TFVGREGDDP
+536 TFVGREGEDP

-551 TGAAAPAGPEL
+551 TGAAASAGPEL
-562 EGPSAS
+562 EGP
-568 AADGNAVP
+568 AAAGADS
-576 EELPQLKQNHEF
+576 EELPDALPQLKNNDF
-588 EQKLETMRRIA
+588 EKKLETMRRVA
-599 QQNPRAVAAV
+599 QSNPRAVAAV
-609 IKQWVSIE
+609 IKQWVSNE

>member
-17 VEMPA
+17 VDMPA
-22 VGQGAITRK
+22 VGQGAMVRQNTG
-31 NAGVLGGLGPFGRL
+31 ALSALGPFGRL
-45 SPRTLAMIAAAALIA
+45 SPRLLMMIGAAALVA
-60 VVAAATLWSRAPD
+60 VIAAATLWSRGPD
-73 YRVLYSNVADS
+73 YRVLFSNVSDA

-96 NVPYRFADGGSA
+96 NVPYRFADGGTA
-108 IMVPEANVHEARL
+108 IMVPEANVHETRL
-121 KLAAQG
+121 KLASQG

-171 EVQSARVHLAL
+171 EVQSARVHLAMT
-182 SKPSVFV
+182 KPSVFV
-189 REQVKPSAS
+189 REQAKPSAS

-216 IGHLLSSSVPNLPLA
+216 IGHLVSSSVPNLPLA

-259 NYVRDIEQGYIKRIE
+259 NYVREVEQGYIKRIE

-314 GVVRSTHTSE
+314 AAVRSTHTAE
-324 STQNKAG
+324 AMQNKAD

-359 QQAAAGQNGQNGQ
+359 Q
-372 NGPNAQNGQQQG
+372 P
-384 AATGQAATNNVESS
+384 AATGPNGQPQQPAAAANTNSATPNSATSS
-398 ARDTTVN
+398 TRDTTTN

-430 VNYRVDGKTWKP
+430 VNYRADGKAWKP
-442 LSDADMVKLNA
+442 LSDADMTKLNA
-453 LVKDAVGY
+453 LVKDAVGF

-479 LPTSKDD
+479 LPVSKDD
-486 LPLWKQPEMIHYA
+486 LPLWKQPEMIQYA
-499 IQAAKYGALAIGFLI
+499 IQAAKYLALAVGFLI
-514 LVFAVIR
+514 LVFGVLR
-521 PLIRSMNKKEELATA
+521 PLIRSMGKKGELQSTTGA

-551 TGAAAPAGPEL
+551 TGAAASAGPEL
-562 EGPSAS
+562 EGPMAG
-568 AADGNAVP
+568 AGPAVGGAD
-576 EELPQLKQNHEF
+576 EELPDALPQLKNNDF
-588 EQKLETMRRIA
+588 EKKLETMRRVA
-599 QQNPRAVAAV
+599 QSNPRAVAAV
-609 IKQWVSIE
+609 IKQWVNNE

>member
-17 VEMPA
+17 VDMPA
-22 VGQGAITRK
+22 VGQGAMTRQ
-31 NAGVLGGLGPFGRL
+31 NAGGAGALGALGPLGRL
-45 SPRTLAMIAAAALIA
+45 SPRLLMMIGGAALVAVIAAAM
-60 VVAAATLWSRAPD
+60 LWSRGPD
-73 YRVLYSNVADS
+73 YRVLYSNVSDS

-96 NVPYRFADGGSA
+96 NVPYRFAEGGTA
-108 IMVPEANVHEARL
+108 IMVPETSVHEARL
-121 KLAAQG
+121 KLASQG

-132 LAGFELMENQ
+132 QAGFELMENQ

-148 FAEQVNYQRALE
+148 FTEQVNYQRALE

-171 EVQSARVHLAL
+171 EVQSARVHLAMT
-182 SKPSVFV
+182 KPSVFV
-189 REQVKPSAS
+189 REQAKPSAS

-216 IGHLLSSSVPNLPLA
+216 IGHLVSSSVPNLPLA

-259 NYVRDIEQGYIKRIE
+259 SYVRDVEQGYIKRIE

-314 GVVRSTHTSE
+314 AAVRSTHTAE
-324 STQNKAG
+324 ATQNKAD

-359 QQAAAGQNGQNGQ
+359 ASQPAATGPNGQPQQAAAANTSG
-372 NGPNAQNGQQQG
+372 
-384 AATGQAATNNVESS
+384 TATNGNSS
-398 ARDTTVN
+398 STRDTTTN

-430 VNYRVDGKTWKP
+430 VNYRGDGKTWKP
-442 LSDADMVKLNA
+442 LSEAEMVKLNA
-453 LVKDAVGY
+453 LVKDAVGF

-479 LPTSKDD
+479 LPTPKDD
-486 LPLWKQPEMIHYA
+486 LPLWKQPEMIQYG
-499 IQAAKYGALAIGFLI
+499 IQGAKYLALTIGFLI

-521 PLIRSMNKKEELATA
+521 PAIRSMGKKDEPATP
-536 TFVGREGDDP
+536 TFVGREGEDP

-551 TGAAAPAGPEL
+551 TGAAASAGPEL
-562 EGPSAS
+562 EGP
-568 AADGNAVP
+568 AAAGAES
-576 EELPQLKQNHEF
+576 EELPDALPQLKNNDF
-588 EQKLETMRRIA
+588 EKKLETMRRVA
-599 QQNPRAVAAV
+599 QSNPRAVAAV
-609 IKQWVSIE
+609 IKQWVSNE

>member
-17 VEMPA
+17 VDMPA
-22 VGQGAITRK
+22 VGQGAMTRQK
-31 NAGVLGGLGPFGRL
+31 AGGAGALGALGPLGRL
-45 SPRTLAMIAAAALIA
+45 SPRLLMMIGGAALVAVIAAAM
-60 VVAAATLWSRAPD
+60 LWSRAPD
-73 YRVLYSNVADS
+73 YRVLYSNVSDS

-96 NVPYRFADGGSA
+96 NVPYRFAEGGTA
-108 IMVPEANVHEARL
+108 IMVPEASVHEARL
-121 KLAAQG
+121 KLASQG

-132 LAGFELMENQ
+132 QAGFELMENQ

-171 EVQSARVHLAL
+171 EVQSARVHLAMT
-182 SKPSVFV
+182 KPSVFV
-189 REQVKPSAS
+189 REQAKPSAS

-216 IGHLLSSSVPNLPLA
+216 IGHLVSSSVPNLPLA

-259 NYVRDIEQGYIKRIE
+259 SYVRDVEQGYIKRIE

-314 GVVRSTHTSE
+314 AAVRSTHTAE
-324 STQNKAG
+324 ATQNKAD

-359 QQAAAGQNGQNGQ
+359 ASQPAANGPNGQPQQAAAANTSGT
-372 NGPNAQNGQQQG
+372 
-384 AATGQAATNNVESS
+384 ATSGNSS
-398 ARDTTVN
+398 STRDTTTN

-430 VNYRVDGKTWKP
+430 VNYRGDGKTWKP
-442 LSDADMVKLNA
+442 LSQAEMANLNA
-453 LVKDAVGY
+453 LVKDAVGF

-479 LPTSKDD
+479 LPMAKDD
-486 LPLWKQPEMIHYA
+486 LPLWKQPEMIQYG
-499 IQAAKYGALAIGFLI
+499 IQGAKYLALAIGFLI

-521 PLIRSMNKKEELATA
+521 PAIRSMGKKDEAATA
-536 TFVGREGDDP
+536 TFVGREGEDP

-551 TGAAAPAGPEL
+551 TGAAASAGPEL
-562 EGPSAS
+562 EGP
-568 AADGNAVP
+568 AAAGAES
-576 EELPQLKQNHEF
+576 EELPDALPQLKNNDF
-588 EQKLETMRRIA
+588 EKKLETMRRVA
-599 QQNPRAVAAV
+599 QSNPRAVAAV
-609 IKQWVSIE
+609 IKQWVSNE

>member
-17 VEMPA
+17 VDMPA
-22 VGQGAITRK
+22 VGQGAMTRQK
-31 NAGVLGGLGPFGRL
+31 AGGAGALGALGPLGRL
-45 SPRTLAMIAAAALIA
+45 SPRLLMMIGGAALVAVIAAAM
-60 VVAAATLWSRAPD
+60 LWSRAPD
-73 YRVLYSNVADS
+73 YRVLYSNVSDS

-96 NVPYRFADGGSA
+96 NVPYRFAEGGTA
-108 IMVPEANVHEARL
+108 IMVPEASVHEARL
-121 KLAAQG
+121 KLASQG

-132 LAGFELMENQ
+132 QAGFELMENQ

-171 EVQSARVHLAL
+171 EVQSARVHLAMT
-182 SKPSVFV
+182 KPSVFV
-189 REQVKPSAS
+189 REQAKPSAS

-216 IGHLLSSSVPNLPLA
+216 IGHLVSSSVPNLPLA

-259 NYVRDIEQGYIKRIE
+259 SYVRDVEQGYIKRIE

-314 GVVRSTHTSE
+314 AAVRSTHTAE
-324 STQNKAG
+324 ATQNKAD

-359 QQAAAGQNGQNGQ
+359 QPVATGPNGQPQQAAAANSSGT
-372 NGPNAQNGQQQG
+372 
-384 AATGQAATNNVESS
+384 ATTGNSS
-398 ARDTTVN
+398 STRDTTTN

-430 VNYRVDGKTWKP
+430 VNYRGDGKTWKP
-442 LSDADMVKLNA
+442 LSEAEMTKLNA
-453 LVKDAVGY
+453 LVKDAVGF

-479 LPTSKDD
+479 LPMAKDD
-486 LPLWKQPEMIHYA
+486 LPLWKQPEMIQYG
-499 IQAAKYGALAIGFLI
+499 IQGAKYLALAIGFLI

-521 PLIRSMNKKEELATA
+521 PAIRSMGKKDEAATA
-536 TFVGREGDDP
+536 TFVGREGEDP

-551 TGAAAPAGPEL
+551 TGAAASAGPEL
-562 EGPSAS
+562 EGP
-568 AADGNAVP
+568 AAAGAES
-576 EELPQLKQNHEF
+576 EELPDALPQLKNNDF
-588 EQKLETMRRIA
+588 EKKLETMRRVA
-599 QQNPRAVAAV
+599 QSNPRAVAAV
-609 IKQWVSIE
+609 IKQWVSNE

>member
-17 VEMPA
+17 VDMPA
-22 VGQGAITRK
+22 VGQGAMTRQK
-31 NAGVLGGLGPFGRL
+31 AGGAGALGALGPLGRL
-45 SPRTLAMIAAAALIA
+45 SPRLLMMIGGAALVAVIAAAM
-60 VVAAATLWSRAPD
+60 LWSRAPD
-73 YRVLYSNVADS
+73 YRVLYSNVSDS

-96 NVPYRFADGGSA
+96 NVPYRFAEGGTA
-108 IMVPEANVHEARL
+108 IMVPEASVHEARL
-121 KLAAQG
+121 KLASQG

-132 LAGFELMENQ
+132 QAGFELMENQ

-171 EVQSARVHLAL
+171 EVQSARVHLAMT
-182 SKPSVFV
+182 KPSVFV
-189 REQVKPSAS
+189 REQAKPSAS

-208 LDRSQVQA
+208 IDRSQVQA
-216 IGHLLSSSVPNLPLA
+216 IGHLVSSSVPNLPLA

-244 SSFQDNASGLDPTQL
+244 SSFQDTASGLDPTQL
-259 NYVRDIEQGYIKRIE
+259 SYVRDVEQGYIKRIE

-314 GVVRSTHTSE
+314 AAVRSTHTAE
-324 STQNKAG
+324 ATQNKAD

-359 QQAAAGQNGQNGQ
+359 ASQPAATGPNGQPQQAAAANTSGT
-372 NGPNAQNGQQQG
+372 
-384 AATGQAATNNVESS
+384 ATSGNSS
-398 ARDTTVN
+398 STRDTTTN

-430 VNYRVDGKTWKP
+430 VNYRGDGKTWKP
-442 LSDADMVKLNA
+442 LSEAEMANLNA
-453 LVKDAVGY
+453 LVKDAVGF

-479 LPTSKDD
+479 LPMAKDD
-486 LPLWKQPEMIHYA
+486 LPLWKQPEMIQYA
-499 IQAAKYGALAIGFLI
+499 IQAAKYLALAIGFLI

-521 PLIRSMNKKEELATA
+521 PAIRSMGKKDEAATP
-536 TFVGREGDDP
+536 TFVGREGEDP

-551 TGAAAPAGPEL
+551 TGAAASAGPEL
-562 EGPSAS
+562 EGPG
-568 AADGNAVP
+568 AAGADS
-576 EELPQLKQNHEF
+576 EELPDALPQLKNNDF
-588 EQKLETMRRIA
+588 EKKLETMRRVA
-599 QQNPRAVAAV
+599 QSNPRAVAAV
-609 IKQWVSIE
+609 IKQWVSNE

>member
-17 VEMPA
+17 VDMPA
-22 VGQGAITRK
+22 VGQGAMTRQK
-31 NAGVLGGLGPFGRL
+31 AGGAGALGALGPLGRL
-45 SPRTLAMIAAAALIA
+45 SPRLLLMIGGAALVAVIAAAM
-60 VVAAATLWSRAPD
+60 LWSRAPD
-73 YRVLYSNVADS
+73 YRVLYSNVSDS

-96 NVPYRFADGGSA
+96 NVPYRFAEGGTA
-108 IMVPEANVHEARL
+108 IMVPETSVHEARL
-121 KLAAQG
+121 KLASQG

-132 LAGFELMENQ
+132 QAGFELMENQ

-171 EVQSARVHLAL
+171 EVQSARVHLAMT
-182 SKPSVFV
+182 KPSVFV
-189 REQVKPSAS
+189 REQAKPSAS

-216 IGHLLSSSVPNLPLA
+216 IGHLVSSSVPNLPLA

-259 NYVRDIEQGYIKRIE
+259 SYVRDVEQGYIKRIE

-314 GVVRSTHTSE
+314 AAVRSTHTAE
-324 STQNKAG
+324 ATQNKAD

-359 QQAAAGQNGQNGQ
+359 ASQPAANGPNSQPQQAAAANTSGST
-372 NGPNAQNGQQQG
+372 
-384 AATGQAATNNVESS
+384 ATGNSS
-398 ARDTTVN
+398 STRDTTTN

-430 VNYRVDGKTWKP
+430 VNYRGDGKTWKP
-442 LSDADMVKLNA
+442 LSEAEMTNLNA
-453 LVKDAVGY
+453 LVKDAVGF

-473 SQFSGT
+473 SQFSGSM
-479 LPTSKDD
+479 PIAKDD
-486 LPLWKQPEMIHYA
+486 LPLWKQPEMIQYA
-499 IQAAKYGALAIGFLI
+499 IQAAKYLALAIGFLI

-521 PLIRSMNKKEELATA
+521 PAIRSMGKKDEAATP
-536 TFVGREGDDP
+536 TFVGREGEDP

-551 TGAAAPAGPEL
+551 TGAAASAGPEL
-562 EGPSAS
+562 EGP
-568 AADGNAVP
+568 AAAGADS
-576 EELPQLKQNHEF
+576 EELPDALPQLKNNDF
-588 EQKLETMRRIA
+588 EKKLETMRRVA
-599 QQNPRAVAAV
+599 QSNPRAVAAV
-609 IKQWVSIE
+609 IKQWVSNE

>member
-17 VEMPA
+17 VDMPA
-22 VGQGAITRK
+22 VGQGAMTRQK
-31 NAGVLGGLGPFGRL
+31 AGGAGALGALGPLGRL
-45 SPRTLAMIAAAALIA
+45 SPRLLMMIGGAALVAVIAAAM
-60 VVAAATLWSRAPD
+60 LWSRAPD
-73 YRVLYSNVADS
+73 YRVLYSNVSDS

-96 NVPYRFADGGSA
+96 NVPYRFAEGGTA
-108 IMVPEANVHEARL
+108 IMVPEASVHEARL
-121 KLAAQG
+121 KLASQG

-132 LAGFELMENQ
+132 QAGFELMENQ

-171 EVQSARVHLAL
+171 EVQSARVHLAMT
-182 SKPSVFV
+182 KPSVFV
-189 REQVKPSAS
+189 REQAKPSAS

-208 LDRSQVQA
+208 IDRSQVQA
-216 IGHLLSSSVPNLPLA
+216 IGHLVSSSVPNLPLA

-259 NYVRDIEQGYIKRIE
+259 SYVRDVEQGYIKRIE

-314 GVVRSTHTSE
+314 AAVRSTHTAE
-324 STQNKAG
+324 ATQNKAD

-359 QQAAAGQNGQNGQ
+359 ASQPAATGPNGQPQQAAAANTSGT
-372 NGPNAQNGQQQG
+372 
-384 AATGQAATNNVESS
+384 ATSGNSS
-398 ARDTTVN
+398 STRDTTTN

-430 VNYRVDGKTWKP
+430 VNYRGDGKTWKP
-442 LSDADMVKLNA
+442 LSEAEMANLNA
-453 LVKDAVGY
+453 LVKDAVGF

-479 LPTSKDD
+479 LPMAKDD
-486 LPLWKQPEMIHYA
+486 LPLWKQPEMIQYA
-499 IQAAKYGALAIGFLI
+499 IQAAKYLALAIGFLI

-521 PLIRSMNKKEELATA
+521 PAIRSMGKKDDAATP
-536 TFVGREGDDP
+536 TFVGREGEDP

-551 TGAAAPAGPEL
+551 TGAAASAGPEL
-562 EGPSAS
+562 EGPGTAGTDS
-568 AADGNAVP
+568 
-576 EELPQLKQNHEF
+576 EELPDALPQLKNNDF
-588 EQKLETMRRIA
+588 EKKLETMRRVA
-599 QQNPRAVAAV
+599 QSNPRAVAAV
-609 IKQWVSIE
+609 IKQWVSNE

>member
-17 VEMPA
+17 VDMPA
-22 VGQGAITRK
+22 VGQGAMVRQNTG
-31 NAGVLGGLGPFGRL
+31 ALSALGPFGRL
-45 SPRTLAMIAAAALIA
+45 SPRLLMMIGAAALVA
-60 VVAAATLWSRAPD
+60 VIAAATLWSRGPD
-73 YRVLYSNVADS
+73 YRVLFSNVSDA

-96 NVPYRFADGGSA
+96 NVPYRFADGGTA
-108 IMVPEANVHEARL
+108 IMVPEANVHETRL
-121 KLAAQG
+121 KLASQG

-189 REQVKPSAS
+189 REQAKPSAS
-198 VLLKL
+198 VLLTL

-216 IGHLLSSSVPNLPLA
+216 IGHLVSSSVPNLPLA

-259 NYVRDIEQGYIKRIE
+259 NYVREVEQGYIKRIE

-314 GVVRSTHTSE
+314 AAVRSTHTAE
-324 STQNKAG
+324 AMQNKAD

-359 QQAAAGQNGQNGQ
+359 ASQPAATGPNGQPQQAAAANTSGT
-372 NGPNAQNGQQQG
+372 
-384 AATGQAATNNVESS
+384 ATTGNSS
-398 ARDTTVN
+398 STRDTTTN

-430 VNYRVDGKTWKP
+430 VNYRGDGKTWKP
-442 LSDADMVKLNA
+442 LSEAEMTKLNA
-453 LVKDAVGY
+453 LVKDAVGF

-479 LPTSKDD
+479 LPMAKDD
-486 LPLWKQPEMIHYA
+486 LPLWKQPEMIQYG
-499 IQAAKYGALAIGFLI
+499 IQGAKYLALAIGFLI

-521 PLIRSMNKKEELATA
+521 PAIRSMGKKDEAATP
-536 TFVGREGDDP
+536 TFVGREGEDP

-551 TGAAAPAGPEL
+551 TGAAASAGPEL
-562 EGPSAS
+562 EGP
-568 AADGNAVP
+568 AAAGADS
-576 EELPQLKQNHEF
+576 EELPDALPQLKNNDF
-588 EQKLETMRRIA
+588 EKKLETMRRVA
-599 QQNPRAVAAV
+599 QSNPRAVAAV
-609 IKQWVSIE
+609 IKQWVSNE

>member
-22 VGQGAITRK
+22 VGKGALVRQNT
-31 NAGVLGGLGPFGRL
+31 GVLGGALGPLGRL
-45 SPRTLAMIAAAALIA
+45 SPRMLAMVAVAA
-60 VVAAATLWSRAPD
+60 VVAVIAAATLWSRAPD

-148 FAEQVNYQRALE
+148 FVEQVNYQRALE

-216 IGHLLSSSVPNLPLA
+216 IGHLLASSVPDLPLS

-244 SSFQDNASGLDPTQL
+244 AAFQDNASGLDPTQL

-274 AILGPVVGEDNVRAQ
+274 AILGPVLGDDNVRAQ

-314 GVVRSTHTSE
+314 GAVRSTHTSE

-345 TAPRMLPTAPAPAS
+345 TAPRMLPTAPAPAA
-359 QQAAAGQNGQNGQ
+359 QQAAAGQNGQN
-372 NGPNAQNGQQQG
+372 AQNGQNGQQP
-384 AATGQAATNNVESS
+384 AAAGTGQAAANGVESS
-398 ARDTTVN
+398 ARDITTN

-430 VNYRVDGKTWKP
+430 VNYRADGKTWKP
-442 LSDADMVKLNA
+442 LSDAEMTKLNA

-521 PLIRSMNKKEELATA
+521 PLIRSMNKKDELATA
-536 TFVGREGDDP
+536 TFVGREGEDP

-562 EGPSAS
+562 EGPSSAS
-568 AADGNAVP
+568 IDGDDIP
-576 EELPQLKQNHEF
+576 EELPQLKQSRDF
-588 EQKLETMRRIA
+588 EQKLETMRRVA

-609 IKQWVSIE
+609 IKQWVSNE

>member
-17 VEMPA
+17 VDMPA
-22 VGQGAITRK
+22 VGQGAMTRQK
-31 NAGVLGGLGPFGRL
+31 AGGAGALGALGPLGRL
-45 SPRTLAMIAAAALIA
+45 SPRLLMMIGGAALVAVIAAAM
-60 VVAAATLWSRAPD
+60 LWSRAPD
-73 YRVLYSNVADS
+73 YRVLYSNVSDS

-96 NVPYRFADGGSA
+96 NVPYRFAEGGTA
-108 IMVPEANVHEARL
+108 IMVPEASVHEARL
-121 KLAAQG
+121 KLASQG

-132 LAGFELMENQ
+132 QAGFELMENQ

-171 EVQSARVHLAL
+171 EVQSARVHLAMT
-182 SKPSVFV
+182 KPSVFV
-189 REQVKPSAS
+189 REQAKPSAS

-208 LDRSQVQA
+208 IDRSQVQA
-216 IGHLLSSSVPNLPLA
+216 IGHLVSSSVPNLPLA

-244 SSFQDNASGLDPTQL
+244 SSFQDTASGLDPTQL
-259 NYVRDIEQGYIKRIE
+259 SYVRDVEQGYIKRIE

-314 GVVRSTHTSE
+314 AAVRSTHTAE
-324 STQNKAG
+324 ATQNKAD

-359 QQAAAGQNGQNGQ
+359 ASQPAATGPNGQPQQAAAANTSGT
-372 NGPNAQNGQQQG
+372 
-384 AATGQAATNNVESS
+384 ATSGNSS
-398 ARDTTVN
+398 STRDTTTN

-430 VNYRVDGKTWKP
+430 VNYRGDGKTWKP
-442 LSDADMVKLNA
+442 LSEAEMANLNA
-453 LVKDAVGY
+453 LVKDAVGF

-479 LPTSKDD
+479 LPTPKDD
-486 LPLWKQPEMIHYA
+486 LPLWKQPEMIQYA
-499 IQAAKYGALAIGFLI
+499 IQAAKYLALAIGFLI

-521 PLIRSMNKKEELATA
+521 PAIRSMGKKDDAATP
-536 TFVGREGDDP
+536 TFVGREGEDP

-551 TGAAAPAGPEL
+551 TGAAASAGPEL
-562 EGPSAS
+562 EGPGTAGTDS
-568 AADGNAVP
+568 
-576 EELPQLKQNHEF
+576 EELPDALPQLKNNDF
-588 EQKLETMRRIA
+588 EKKLETMRRVA
-599 QQNPRAVAAV
+599 QSNPRAVAAV
-609 IKQWVSIE
+609 IKQWVSNE

>member
-22 VGQGAITRK
+22 VGKGAIVRQ
-31 NAGVLGGLGPFGRL
+31 NAGMLGALGPFGRL
-45 SPRTLAMIAAAALIA
+45 SPRMLAMVAVAALVA
-60 VVAAATLWSRAPD
+60 VVAAATLWSRTPD

-108 IMVPEANVHEARL
+108 IMVPEANVHEVRL

-189 REQVKPSAS
+189 REQAKPSAS

-216 IGHLLSSSVPNLPLA
+216 IGHLVSSSVPNLPLA

-274 AILGPVVGEDNVRAQ
+274 AILNPVVGEDNVRAQ

-305 YRPNQDPAN
+305 YRPNQDPSN
-314 GVVRSTHTSE
+314 GAVRSTHTSE
-324 STQNKAG
+324 SAQNKAG

-345 TAPRMLPTAPAPAS
+345 TAPRMLPTAPAPAA
-359 QQAAAGQNGQNGQ
+359 QQAAGQNGQNGQ
-372 NGPNAQNGQQQG
+372 NAQNGQQPAG
-384 AATGQAATNNVESS
+384 TAATGQTAANGVESS

-430 VNYRVDGKTWKP
+430 VNYRADGKTWKP
-442 LSDADMVKLNA
+442 LSDAEMTKLNA

-479 LPTSKDD
+479 LPVSKDD

-521 PLIRSMNKKEELATA
+521 PLIRSMNKRDEHATA
-536 TFVGREGDDP
+536 TFVGREGEDP

-562 EGPSAS
+562 EGPSAAS
-568 AADGNAVP
+568 EQDDEVP
-576 EELPQLKQNHEF
+576 AELPQLKMNRDF

-609 IKQWVSIE
+609 VKQWVSSE

>member
-17 VEMPA
+17 VDMPA
-22 VGQGAITRK
+22 VGQGAMVRQ
-31 NAGVLGGLGPFGRL
+31 NAGASGALGALGPLGRL
-45 SPRTLAMIAAAALIA
+45 SPRLLMMIGGAALVAAIAAAM
-60 VVAAATLWSRAPD
+60 LWSRAPD
-73 YRVLYSNVADS
+73 YRVLFSNVSDT

-96 NVPYRFADGGSA
+96 NVPYRFANGGTA
-108 IMVPEANVHEARL
+108 IMVPEANVHETRL

-189 REQVKPSAS
+189 REQAKPSAS
-198 VLLKL
+198 VLLTL

-216 IGHLLSSSVPNLPLA
+216 IGHLVSSSVPNLPLA
-231 NVTVVDQSGRLLS
+231 NVTVVDQAGRLLS

-259 NYVRDIEQGYIKRIE
+259 NYVREIEQGYIKRIE

-295 LDNTEQMAET
+295 LDSTEQMAET
-305 YRPNQDPAN
+305 YRPNQDPQTAA
-314 GVVRSTHTSE
+314 VRSTHTAE
-324 STQNKAG
+324 STQNKAD

-359 QQAAAGQNGQNGQ
+359 Q
-372 NGPNAQNGQQQG
+372 P
-384 AATGQAATNNVESS
+384 AATGPNGQPQQPAAAANTNTAASS
-398 ARDTTVN
+398 GASSSNRDTTTN

-430 VNYRVDGKTWKP
+430 VNYRAEGKTWKP
-442 LSDADMVKLNA
+442 LSEADMTKLNA
-453 LVKDAVGY
+453 LVKDAVGF

-479 LPTSKDD
+479 LPTPKDD
-486 LPLWKQPEMIHYA
+486 LPLWKQPEMVQYG

-521 PLIRSMNKKEELATA
+521 PLIRSLNKKDEPATA
-536 TFVGREGDDP
+536 TFVGREGEDP

-551 TGAAAPAGPEL
+551 TGAAASAGPEL
-562 EGPSAS
+562 EGPSA
-568 AADGNAVP
+568 ADSGEIP
-576 EELPQLKQNHEF
+576 DDLPQLKNNDF
-588 EQKLETMRRIA
+588 EKKLETMRRIA

-609 IKQWVSIE
+609 IKQWVNNE

>member
-17 VEMPA
+17 VDMPA
-22 VGQGAITRK
+22 VGQGAMTRQK
-31 NAGVLGGLGPFGRL
+31 AGGAGALGALGPLGRL
-45 SPRTLAMIAAAALIA
+45 SPRLLMMIGGAALVAVIAAAM
-60 VVAAATLWSRAPD
+60 LWSRAPD
-73 YRVLYSNVADS
+73 YRVLYSNVSDS

-96 NVPYRFADGGSA
+96 NVPYRFAEGGTA
-108 IMVPEANVHEARL
+108 IMVPEASVHEARL
-121 KLAAQG
+121 KLASQG

-132 LAGFELMENQ
+132 QAGFELMENQ

-171 EVQSARVHLAL
+171 EVQSARVHLAMT
-182 SKPSVFV
+182 KPSVFV
-189 REQVKPSAS
+189 REQAKPSAS

-208 LDRSQVQA
+208 IDRSQVQA
-216 IGHLLSSSVPNLPLA
+216 IGHLVSSSVPNLPLA

-244 SSFQDNASGLDPTQL
+244 SSFQDTASGLDPTQL
-259 NYVRDIEQGYIKRIE
+259 SYVRDVEQGYIKRIE

-314 GVVRSTHTSE
+314 AAVRSTHTAE
-324 STQNKAG
+324 ATQNKAD

-359 QQAAAGQNGQNGQ
+359 ASQPAATGPNGQPQQAAAANTSGT
-372 NGPNAQNGQQQG
+372 
-384 AATGQAATNNVESS
+384 ATSGNSS
-398 ARDTTVN
+398 STRDTTTN

-430 VNYRVDGKTWKP
+430 VNYRGDGKTWKP
-442 LSDADMVKLNA
+442 LSEAEMANLNA
-453 LVKDAVGY
+453 LVKDAVGF

-479 LPTSKDD
+479 LPMAKDD
-486 LPLWKQPEMIHYA
+486 LPLWKQPEMIQYA
-499 IQAAKYGALAIGFLI
+499 IQAAKYLALAIGFLI

-521 PLIRSMNKKEELATA
+521 PAIRSMGKKDDAATP
-536 TFVGREGDDP
+536 TFVGREGEDP

-551 TGAAAPAGPEL
+551 TGAAASAGPEL
-562 EGPSAS
+562 EGPGVAG
-568 AADGNAVP
+568 ADS
-576 EELPQLKQNHEF
+576 EELPDALPQLKNNDF
-588 EQKLETMRRIA
+588 EKKLETMRRVA
-599 QQNPRAVAAV
+599 QSNPRAVAAV
-609 IKQWVSIE
+609 IKQWVSNE